1 MLNLDN
7 FTTRQNWPTYGF
19 MSNDKMLSDEDFAIL
34 AHYDFRKCQ
43 LTAAE
48 GNRKSRQYWINQPFD
63 ENDPA
68 EMLIKR
74 LLNQMTE
81 WPVLKKLIFDSL
93 AGEGLKPEDVW
104 NGTIDDF
111 EQHYLGVFCAVHED
125 NEEYYLKPHR
135 DSRPVM
141 QIYISPEGAPVGTRF
156 HVMEDHSQFEQLPF
170 MPNTGYFQLPLRRGV
185 HSALNVPGAPRRS
198 LLFGW
203 NMMYSDKLHHKHI

>member
-7 FTTRQNWPTYGF
+7 FKTRENWPTYGF
-19 MSNDKMLSDEDFAIL
+19 MTNDKMLSDEDFAIL
-34 AHYDFRKCQ
+34 ANYDFRKCQ

-74 LLNQMTE
+74 LLNQLTE
-81 WPVLKKLIFDSL
+81 WPVLKKLILDSL

-104 NGTIDDF
+104 NGNIDDF
-111 EQHYLGVFCAVHED
+111 GEHYLGVFCAVHED
-125 NEEYYLKPHR
+125 NAEYYLKPHR

-141 QIYISPEGAPVGTRF
+141 QIYISPDGAPVGTKF
-156 HVMEDHSQFEQLPF
+156 HVMEDHSQWEQLPF
-170 MPNTGYFQLPLRRGV
+170 TPNTGYFQLPLRRGV
-185 HSALNVPGAPRRS
+185 HSAMNVPGAPRRS